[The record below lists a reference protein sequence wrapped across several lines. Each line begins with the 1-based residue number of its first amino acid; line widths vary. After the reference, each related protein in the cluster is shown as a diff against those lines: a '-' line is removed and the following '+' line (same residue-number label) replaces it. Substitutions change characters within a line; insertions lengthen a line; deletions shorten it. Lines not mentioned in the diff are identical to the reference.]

1 MAYSIFNSYED
12 QLSVAEYLE
21 YFIPVSDGE
30 TSSYADGYIEFRYS
44 EFVNEKGYFYPIT
57 GLKTRQKTLTIE
69 TTSDLPFKPEDR
81 VRFNGD
87 PKQVYKIESVAY
99 QTEDIKRRTSFL
111 FKNSESRK
119 RKIIVLV

>member
-21 YFIPVSDGE
+21 YFVPVSDGD

-99 QTEDIKRRTSFL
+99 QTEDIKKRTSFL